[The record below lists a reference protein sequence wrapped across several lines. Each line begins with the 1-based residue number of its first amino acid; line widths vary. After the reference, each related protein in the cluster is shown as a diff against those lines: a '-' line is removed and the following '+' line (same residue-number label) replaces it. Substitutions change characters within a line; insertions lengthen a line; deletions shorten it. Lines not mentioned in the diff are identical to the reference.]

1 MTRRGGEADLIVD
14 DEMDRASG
22 PVSLEPGKAE
32 AFGNHALTGESR
44 IAMDE
49 QRQHFRALDDIV
61 QLVLLGA
68 HLAEN
73 DGINDLEMRG
83 VRGQR
88 KMDAIVIE
96 VAVGRSAKMIFDVA
110 GPFDVVRRKGPPL

>member
-14 DEMDRASG
+14 DEMNRASG
-22 PVSLEPGKAE
+22 PISLEPGKAE
-32 AFGNHALTGESR
+32 AFRDHALTGKR
-44 IAMDE
+44 RVAMDE

-73 DGINDLEMRG
+73 DGIDDLEMRG

-88 KMDAIVIE
+88 KMDAIVVE
-96 VAVGRSAKMIFDVA
+96 VAVGRGAKMIFDIA
-110 GPFDVVRRKGPPL
+110 GPFDVVGRKGSP

>member
-1 MTRRGGEADLIVD
+1 MARRRGEADLIVD
-14 DEMDRASG
+14 DKMDRSAG

-32 AFGNHALTGESR
+32 TFGDHALTGESR
-44 IAMDE
+44 VAVDE
-49 QRQHFRALDDIV
+49 ERQHFRALDDIV

-73 DGINDLEMRG
+73 DGIDDLEMRG

-88 KMDAIVIE
+88 KMDPVVVEA
-96 VAVGRSAKMIFDVA
+96 AVGRGAKMIFDIA
-110 GPFDVVRRKGPPL
+110 GTL